1 MTVYKCG
8 RLSVLKEPAVFAG
21 LNPFPRILQLL
32 KCPVMS
38 PGIYTGNVRM
48 YACSMSVC
56 LKSWLSDDPGR
67 SISNSPAIRKNS
79 WQSRKTPE
87 RLRKTGLTSASRLK
101 RKLWQCLRKFCAE
114 KGGRISPLLPWRK
127 WRSMWV
133 PMGLSKTVSAAP
145 LFCALYTKMTE
156 SSCGSAMTA
165 FPSARRKDRSC
176 PAKNVG
182 IRMICRITDE
192 IEYRNLPGLNVLTVR
207 TSSASENRIP
217 SESKKCPLNSAHGF
231 L

>member
-56 LKSWLSDDPGR
+56 LKSWLTDDPGR
-67 SISNSPAIRKNS
+67 SISNSPAIRMNS

-101 RKLWQCLRKFCAE
+101 SKLWQCLRKSE
-114 KGGRISPLLPWRK
+114 S
-127 WRSMWV
+127 
-133 PMGLSKTVSAAP
+133 SALKKAGVYR
-145 LFCALYTKMTE
+145 LFCHGGNGDQ
-156 SSCGSAMTA
+156 CG
-165 FPSARRKDRSC
+165 FPWVCQRQ
-176 PAKNVG
+176 
-182 IRMICRITDE
+182 
-192 IEYRNLPGLNVLTVR
+192 
-207 TSSASENRIP
+207 
-217 SESKKCPLNSAHGF
+217 
-231 L
+231 